1 MSKKKLPECLLC
13 TKLTIQHKYIRSRI
27 GRTLNE
33 ISVNW
38 CGRGRFD
45 DGATIPADIERT
57 SYRLIP
63 VTMPA
68 SMNSATKKWTQHK
81 NWSIGLFLSFYGDSA
96 YIRYRAK
103 CVARM
108 CCTNYESSAQLFDYL
123 HCCSLRLA
131 NLHCKTKCFT
141 HLWAFLY
148 GKNGR
153 KVFLEVY
160 NFTDSNK
167 TKEAKKNHARVWNV
181 QIFPFGVCVR
191 FASIPFIRLL
201 RFVLLLHNADIMEI
215 ISLLWDS
222 IPIEPK
228 RGAVKLVRSDD

>member
-1 MSKKKLPECLLC
+1 MSKKKSLPECLLC

-63 VTMPA
+63 VTMPW
-68 SMNSATKKWTQHK
+68 TRQQQKKTQHK

-123 HCCSLRLA
+123 HCCSLWLA
-131 NLHCKTKCFT
+131 NLHCKMKTKCFT

-148 GKNGR
+148 GK
-153 KVFLEVY
+153 
-160 NFTDSNK
+160 
-167 TKEAKKNHARVWNV
+167 KKRSES
-181 QIFPFGVCVR
+181 IF
-191 FASIPFIRLL
+191 
-201 RFVLLLHNADIMEI
+201 
-215 ISLLWDS
+215 
-222 IPIEPK
+222 
-228 RGAVKLVRSDD
+228 RGI